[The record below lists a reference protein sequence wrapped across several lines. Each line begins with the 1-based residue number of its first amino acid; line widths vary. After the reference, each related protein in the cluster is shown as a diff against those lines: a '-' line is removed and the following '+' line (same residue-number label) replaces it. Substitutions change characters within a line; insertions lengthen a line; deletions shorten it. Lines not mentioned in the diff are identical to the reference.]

1 MKLGHT
7 VLTAVKLWFMIS
19 IDHSFNGC
27 DIVDLLLFVRGY
39 LINCTFVS
47 DEAHIVD
54 DVVFKICDIHENLQK
69 LRLNVKINS
78 TDGFIPY
85 AIDH

>member
-19 IDHSFNGC
+19 VDHSFYGC
-27 DIVDLLLFVRGY
+27 DIVDLLLLVRGY
-39 LINCTFVS
+39 LINVAFVS

-54 DVVFKICDIHENLQK
+54 DVVFKICDIHENLH
-69 LRLNVKINS
+69 KIRVEC
-78 TDGFIPY
+78 
-85 AIDH
+85 